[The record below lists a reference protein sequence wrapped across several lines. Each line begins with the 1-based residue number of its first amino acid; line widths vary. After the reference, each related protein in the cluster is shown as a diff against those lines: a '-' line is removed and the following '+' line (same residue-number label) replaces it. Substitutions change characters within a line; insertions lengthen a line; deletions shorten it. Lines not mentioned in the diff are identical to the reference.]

1 MSVVV
6 SEKMN
11 TFLSNLETPTSDL
24 QLKAFYSLQELDFP
38 TTQNEYWKY
47 TRLGKISGQQFSLNG
62 GSQPQLDFSNY
73 LVSTNYLVIENGE
86 VRLDLS
92 ALNPAI
98 KLNFF
103 AGDTVSEQE
112 LFNAENDVFA
122 LLNLAYFK
130 KGIEVKFDKAAAEAP
145 ILQLIYLTTGE
156 HILSNQRLNLMVDK
170 SVEAKMVI
178 TQIDLGGIGCF
189 ANFQLNAQIGENAH
203 FTIHKIQHLGDQNL
217 GITTEK
223 IVQEKNST
231 FKINTF
237 TTSGLLVRNNINIS
251 VEGENC
257 STYMNGA
264 MIGKGK
270 QHIDNHTFVNHKVPN
285 CYSNED
291 YKYVMDEQS
300 TGVFNG
306 RVVVQ
311 KDAQV
316 INAYQNNG
324 NILLSDDASIYS
336 KPELEIYADDVK
348 CSHGSTTGQL
358 DEDALFYLQARG
370 ISKEKARKIL
380 VSAFLG
386 GQLSAID
393 QEEISQLIEGIL
405 KKDFGWDF

>member
-1 MSVVV
+1 MSLVI

-47 TRLGKISGQQFSLNG
+47 TRLGKISGQQFTLNAV
-62 GSQPQLDFSNY
+62 SQPQLDFSDY
-73 LVSTNYLVIENGE
+73 LVSSNYLVIENGA

-92 ALNPAI
+92 ALHSSI

-103 AGDTVSEQE
+103 TGDTLSEKE
-112 LFNAENDVFA
+112 LTSAENDVFA

-130 KGIEVKFDKAAAEAP
+130 KGIELKFDKTASETP
-145 ILQLIYLTTGE
+145 IFQLIYLTNGE
-156 HILSNQRLNLMVDK
+156 RVLSNQRLNLIADNF
-170 SVEAKMVI
+170 VEAKMVI
-178 TQIDLGGIGCF
+178 TQIDLGGTACF
-189 ANFQLNAQIGENAH
+189 TNFQLNAQIGENAH
-203 FTIHKIQHLGDQNL
+203 FTIHKIQHLGNQNL
-217 GITTEK
+217 GITTEN

-264 MIGKGK
+264 IIGKGK
-270 QHIDNHTFVNHKVPN
+270 QHVDNHTFVNHKVPH

-370 ISKEKARKIL
+370 ISKEKARKML
-380 VSAFLG
+380 VSAFLSE
-386 GQLSAID
+386 QLSAID
-393 QEEISQLIEGIL
+393 HEEISRLIEGIL

>member
-11 TFLSNLETPTSDL
+11 IFLSNLETPSSDL

-47 TRLGKISGQQFSLNG
+47 TRLGKISGQQFTTNFVP
-62 GSQPQLDFSNY
+62 QPQIDFASY
-73 LVSTNYLVIENGE
+73 LVSSNYLVIENE
-86 VRLDLS
+86 AVRLDLS
-92 ALNPAI
+92 SVHPSI
-98 KLNFF
+98 KLNYFT
-103 AGDTVSEQE
+103 GDSLSEEQV
-112 LFNAENDVFA
+112 NSAENDVFA

-130 KGIEVKFDKAAAEAP
+130 KGIEVKFDKTAGAAP
-145 ILQLIYLTTGE
+145 ILQLIYVTTGE
-156 HILSNQRLNLMVDK
+156 RILSNPRLNLLIDN

-178 TQIDLGGIGCF
+178 TQIDLGGTGCF

-217 GITTEK
+217 GIITEN

-237 TTSGLLVRNNINIS
+237 TTSGLLVRNNINIL

-264 MIGKGK
+264 IIGKGK
-270 QHIDNHTFVNHKVPN
+270 QHVDNHTFVNHKVPH

-311 KDAQV
+311 KNAQV

-370 ISKEKARKIL
+370 ISKEKARKML
-380 VSAFLG
+380 VSAFLSE
-386 GQLSAID
+386 QLSAID

>member
-11 TFLSNLETPTSDL
+11 IFLSNLETPTSDL

-47 TRLGKISGQQFSLNG
+47 TRLGKISGQQFTTNFVP
-62 GSQPQLDFSNY
+62 QPQIDFASY
-73 LVSTNYLVIENGE
+73 LVSSNYLVIENE
-86 VRLDLS
+86 AVRLDLS

-98 KLNFF
+98 KLNYFT
-103 AGDTVSEQE
+103 GDTVSEQE
-112 LFNAENDVFA
+112 LTSAENDVFA

-130 KGIEVKFDKAAAEAP
+130 KGIEVKFDKTAGEVP
-145 ILQLIYLTTGE
+145 ILQLIYVTTGE
-156 HILSNQRLNLMVDK
+156 RILSNPRLNLLIDN

-178 TQIDLGGIGCF
+178 TQIDLGGTGCF
-189 ANFQLNAQIGENAH
+189 SNFQLNAQIGENAQ
-203 FTIHKIQHLGDQNL
+203 FNIHKIQHLGDQNL
-217 GITTEK
+217 GITTEN

-264 MIGKGK
+264 IIGKGK
-270 QHIDNHTFVNHKVPN
+270 QHVDNHTFVNHKVPH

-370 ISKEKARKIL
+370 ISKEKARKML
-380 VSAFLG
+380 VSAFLSE
-386 GQLSAID
+386 QLSAID

>member
-1 MSVVV
+1 
-6 SEKMN
+6 
-11 TFLSNLETPTSDL
+11 
-24 QLKAFYSLQELDFP
+24 
-38 TTQNEYWKY
+38 
-47 TRLGKISGQQFSLNG
+47 
-62 GSQPQLDFSNY
+62 
-73 LVSTNYLVIENGE
+73 
-86 VRLDLS
+86 
-92 ALNPAI
+92 
-98 KLNFF
+98 
-103 AGDTVSEQE
+103 
-112 LFNAENDVFA
+112 
-122 LLNLAYFK
+122 
-130 KGIEVKFDKAAAEAP
+130 
-145 ILQLIYLTTGE
+145 
-156 HILSNQRLNLMVDK
+156 
-170 SVEAKMVI
+170 
-178 TQIDLGGIGCF
+178 
-189 ANFQLNAQIGENAH
+189 
-203 FTIHKIQHLGDQNL
+203 
-217 GITTEK
+217 
-223 IVQEKNST
+223 
-231 FKINTF
+231 
-237 TTSGLLVRNNINIS
+237 
-251 VEGENC
+251 
-257 STYMNGA
+257 MNGA

-270 QHIDNHTFVNHKVPN
+270 QHIDNHTFVNHKVPK